1 MKQTKEM
8 AFVENL
14 MHPAVTCKEDEG
26 IEAIA
31 QRIIRQSVNHIV
43 VADDQG
49 KLRGIVTSWDITKA
63 IAEEKRRL
71 KDIIVRRVVTTSPNE
86 TVETA
91 SRKMAQHRISAL
103 PVINHERKV
112 LGIITSEDTSRLV
125 RG

>member
-1 MKQTKEM
+1 VLHQPFHRIPH
-8 AFVENL
+8 AS
-14 MHPAVTCKEDEG
+14 EDEG